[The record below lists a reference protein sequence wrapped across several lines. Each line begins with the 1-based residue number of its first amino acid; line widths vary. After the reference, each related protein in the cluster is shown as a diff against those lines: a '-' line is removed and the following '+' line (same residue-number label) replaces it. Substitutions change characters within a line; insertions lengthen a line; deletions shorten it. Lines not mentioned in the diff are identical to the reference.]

1 MYSAHGHLESP
12 APCVGT
18 LFAPALLTGWTRFGL
33 SRAFSS
39 FNKSSRTRVVA
50 GFPEAGI
57 LETVLSAQNGSSG
70 SNEYRRPPKWG
81 SRGGRADHSWLW
93 ELNPVSPKGQAMSD

>member
-1 MYSAHGHLESP
+1 MATWSP
-12 APCVGT
+12 RPLAK
-18 LFAPALLTGWTRFGL
+18 
-33 SRAFSS
+33 
-39 FNKSSRTRVVA
+39 KSSRTRVVA